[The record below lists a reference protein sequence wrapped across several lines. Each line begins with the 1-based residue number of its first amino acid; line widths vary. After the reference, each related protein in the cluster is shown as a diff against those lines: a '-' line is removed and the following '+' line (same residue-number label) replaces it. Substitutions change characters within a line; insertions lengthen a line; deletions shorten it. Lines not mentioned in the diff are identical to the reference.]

1 VASAD
6 FVAKA
11 IEGVLAHLV
20 VEIKES
26 IGLPFQIDAIPK
38 TFKITTA
45 FIPTLQFDISFS
57 NGLGKLT
64 VRE

>member
-45 FIPTLQFDISFS
+45 YIPTLHSYISFS

-64 VRE
+64 VHE